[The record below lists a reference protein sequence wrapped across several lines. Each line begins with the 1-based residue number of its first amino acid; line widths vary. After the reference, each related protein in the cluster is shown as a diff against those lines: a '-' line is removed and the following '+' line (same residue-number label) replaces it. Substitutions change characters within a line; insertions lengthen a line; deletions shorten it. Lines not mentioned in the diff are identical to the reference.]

1 MLPGLRGIHFWRS
14 NDGAIPFAPEQQ
26 PTLWRDFE
34 SQEIGL
40 IHSHPEQ
47 FQSMITLGI
56 TLQPEHERNSKVS
69 QLHAIHRI
77 RQLQRLV
84 GIQRHHLIPLRHQP
98 RLQVRHITAHLRQG
112 AAGEKESDCEE
123 TIEHEGRQNSRR
135 GRLLAVRSVHD
146 AALLLCL
153 RSSIL
158 TLMKLKLDLD
168 DFRVPDGK
176 PFRIKKA
183 KTKVKDL
190 YKDDAHYESLIAE
203 FRLEIDDLQQKMYA
217 QDRQGL
223 LLVFQAMD
231 AAGKDSTIK
240 HVMSGVNTQ
249 GVEVHAFKRPTD
261 DELDHDFLW
270 RTTRVLPP
278 RGRIG
283 IFNRSYY
290 EEVLVCR
297 VHPEIVTKIQ
307 RLPAATTKNIDKLF
321 ADRSRTFTTLESYCH
336 RNGIRIVKF
345 FLHVSKEEQ
354 KKRFL
359 ARIDTPSKNW
369 KFEEAM

>member
-1 MLPGLRGIHFWRS
+1 
-14 NDGAIPFAPEQQ
+14 
-26 PTLWRDFE
+26 
-34 SQEIGL
+34 
-40 IHSHPEQ
+40 
-47 FQSMITLGI
+47 
-56 TLQPEHERNSKVS
+56 
-69 QLHAIHRI
+69 
-77 RQLQRLV
+77 
-84 GIQRHHLIPLRHQP
+84 
-98 RLQVRHITAHLRQG
+98 
-112 AAGEKESDCEE
+112 
-123 TIEHEGRQNSRR
+123 
-135 GRLLAVRSVHD
+135 
-146 AALLLCL
+146 
-153 RSSIL
+153 
-158 TLMKLKLDLD
+158 
-168 DFRVPDGK
+168 
-176 PFRIKKA
+176 
-183 KTKVKDL
+183 
-190 YKDDAHYESLIAE
+190 
-203 FRLEIDDLQQKMYA
+203 MYA
-217 QDRQGL
+217 QNRQGL

-249 GVEVHAFKRPTD
+249 GVECHAFKRPTD
-261 DELDHDFLW
+261 AELDHDFLW

-307 RLPAATTKNIDKLF
+307 RLPAETTKNLDKLF
-321 ADRSRTFTTLESYCH
+321 ADRLKDIRNLESYCH

-369 KFEEAM
+369 KFEEGDVKERAHWKDYMAAYEDAISTTATEECPWYVVPADDKKNMRLIVSAAILAEMQTMKLKYPELPEEQKKHLQAAKQLLLAE

>member
-1 MLPGLRGIHFWRS
+1 
-14 NDGAIPFAPEQQ
+14 
-26 PTLWRDFE
+26 
-34 SQEIGL
+34 
-40 IHSHPEQ
+40 
-47 FQSMITLGI
+47 
-56 TLQPEHERNSKVS
+56 
-69 QLHAIHRI
+69 
-77 RQLQRLV
+77 
-84 GIQRHHLIPLRHQP
+84 
-98 RLQVRHITAHLRQG
+98 
-112 AAGEKESDCEE
+112 
-123 TIEHEGRQNSRR
+123 
-135 GRLLAVRSVHD
+135 
-146 AALLLCL
+146 
-153 RSSIL
+153 
-158 TLMKLKLDLD
+158 MKLKLDLD

-190 YKDDAHYESLIAE
+190 YQDDAHYESLIAE
-203 FRLEIDDLQQKMYA
+203 FRTEIDDLQQKMYA
-217 QDRQGL
+217 QNRQGL

-297 VHPEIVTKIQ
+297 IHPEIVTKIQ
-307 RLPAATTKNIDKLF
+307 RLPAETTKNIDKLF
-321 ADRSRTFTTLESYCH
+321 ADRLKDIRNLESYCH

-359 ARIDTPSKNW
+359 SRIDTPSKNW
-369 KFEEAM
+369 KFEEGDVRERGHWKDYMAAYEDAIRSTATEECPWYVVPADDKKNMRLIVSATILAEMQSMKLKYPELPPEQKKHLQAAKRFLLAE

>member
-1 MLPGLRGIHFWRS
+1 
-14 NDGAIPFAPEQQ
+14 
-26 PTLWRDFE
+26 
-34 SQEIGL
+34 
-40 IHSHPEQ
+40 
-47 FQSMITLGI
+47 
-56 TLQPEHERNSKVS
+56 
-69 QLHAIHRI
+69 
-77 RQLQRLV
+77 
-84 GIQRHHLIPLRHQP
+84 
-98 RLQVRHITAHLRQG
+98 
-112 AAGEKESDCEE
+112 
-123 TIEHEGRQNSRR
+123 
-135 GRLLAVRSVHD
+135 
-146 AALLLCL
+146 
-153 RSSIL
+153 
-158 TLMKLKLDLD
+158 MKLKLDLE
-168 DFRVPDGK
+168 DFRVPDGR

-183 KTKVKDL
+183 RTKVKDV
-190 YKDDAHYESLIAE
+190 YRDDAHYESLIAE
-203 FRLEIDDLQQKMYA
+203 FRMEIDDLQQKMYA
-217 QDRQGL
+217 QNRQGL

-297 VHPEIVTKIQ
+297 IHPEIVTKIQ
-307 RLPAATTKNIDKLF
+307 RLPGATTKSLKKLF
-321 ADRSRTFTTLESYCH
+321 ADRLKDIGNLESYCH

-369 KFEEAM
+369 KFEEGDVKERSHWKDYMVAYEDAIRTTATDECPWYVVPADDKKNMRLIVSAAILAEMQTMKLKYPELPEEQKKHLQAAKRLLLSE

>member
-1 MLPGLRGIHFWRS
+1 MKI
-14 NDGAIPFAPEQQ
+14 
-26 PTLWRDFE
+26 
-34 SQEIGL
+34 
-40 IHSHPEQ
+40 
-47 FQSMITLGI
+47 
-56 TLQPEHERNSKVS
+56 KV
-69 QLHAIHRI
+69 
-77 RQLQRLV
+77 
-84 GIQRHHLIPLRHQP
+84 
-98 RLQVRHITAHLRQG
+98 
-112 AAGEKESDCEE
+112 
-123 TIEHEGRQNSRR
+123 
-135 GRLLAVRSVHD
+135 
-146 AALLLCL
+146 
-153 RSSIL
+153 
-158 TLMKLKLDLD
+158 DLE

-190 YKDDAHYESLIAE
+190 YADEPHYQTLLAQ
-203 FRLEIDDLQQKMYA
+203 FREEIDDLQQKMYA

-223 LLVFQAMD
+223 LLIFQAMD

-240 HVMSGVNTQ
+240 HVMSGVNTE
-249 GVEVHAFKRPTD
+249 GVEAHAFKQPSQ

-270 RTTRVLPP
+270 RTSRVMPP

-297 VHPEIVTKIQ
+297 VHPEIVTKYQ
-307 RLPAATTKNIDKLF
+307 RLPLETTKNLKKLF
-321 ADRSRTFTTLESYCH
+321 AKRLDDIRHFESYCD

-345 FLHVSKEEQ
+345 FLNVSKEEQ

-369 KFEEAM
+369 KFDEGDVRERGFWDDYMHAYEDAINETSTEQCPWYVVPADDKKNMRLIVSAAILDEMQKMDLAWPKLSTEQKDGLARARKLLEDEEKPASKHRK

>member
-1 MLPGLRGIHFWRS
+1 
-14 NDGAIPFAPEQQ
+14 
-26 PTLWRDFE
+26 
-34 SQEIGL
+34 
-40 IHSHPEQ
+40 
-47 FQSMITLGI
+47 
-56 TLQPEHERNSKVS
+56 
-69 QLHAIHRI
+69 
-77 RQLQRLV
+77 
-84 GIQRHHLIPLRHQP
+84 
-98 RLQVRHITAHLRQG
+98 
-112 AAGEKESDCEE
+112 
-123 TIEHEGRQNSRR
+123 
-135 GRLLAVRSVHD
+135 
-146 AALLLCL
+146 
-153 RSSIL
+153 
-158 TLMKLKLDLD
+158 MKLKLDLE

-176 PFRIKKA
+176 PFRIKKV

-190 YKDDAHYESLIAE
+190 YQDDAHYESLIAE
-203 FRLEIDDLQQKMYA
+203 FRTEIDDLQQKMYA
-217 QDRQGL
+217 QNRQGL

-249 GVEVHAFKRPTD
+249 GVEVYAFKRPTD

-270 RTTRVLPP
+270 RTTRVMPP

-297 VHPEIVTKIQ
+297 VHPEIVTNVQ
-307 RLPAATTKNIDKLF
+307 RLPDATTKNVDKLF
-321 ADRSRTFTTLESYCH
+321 SDRLKDIHNFESYCH

-345 FLHVSKEEQ
+345 FLHVSKDEQ

-369 KFEEAM
+369 KFEEGDVKERGHWKNYMKAYEDAISTTATEECPWYVIPADDKKNMRLIVSAAILAEMQSMKLKYPELPPEQKKHLQAAKRFLLAE

>member
-1 MLPGLRGIHFWRS
+1 
-14 NDGAIPFAPEQQ
+14 
-26 PTLWRDFE
+26 
-34 SQEIGL
+34 
-40 IHSHPEQ
+40 
-47 FQSMITLGI
+47 
-56 TLQPEHERNSKVS
+56 
-69 QLHAIHRI
+69 
-77 RQLQRLV
+77 
-84 GIQRHHLIPLRHQP
+84 
-98 RLQVRHITAHLRQG
+98 
-112 AAGEKESDCEE
+112 
-123 TIEHEGRQNSRR
+123 
-135 GRLLAVRSVHD
+135 
-146 AALLLCL
+146 
-153 RSSIL
+153 
-158 TLMKLKLDLD
+158 MKLKLDLD

-176 PFRIKKA
+176 PFRIEKA

-190 YKDDAHYESLIAE
+190 YQDDAHYETLIAE
-203 FRLEIDDLQQKMYA
+203 FRTEIDELQQKMYA

-223 LLVFQAMD
+223 LLIFQAMD

-249 GVEVHAFKRPTD
+249 GVECHAFKRPTD

-270 RTTRVLPP
+270 RTSCVMPP

-283 IFNRSYY
+283 IFNRSYF

-307 RLPAATTKNIDKLF
+307 RLPAKTTQNVDKLF
-321 ADRSRTFTTLESYCH
+321 ADRLKDIRNFESYSH

-345 FLHVSKEEQ
+345 FLHVSKAEQ

-369 KFEEAM
+369 KFEEGDVKERGHWKEYMHAYEDAIRKTGTEECPWYVVPADDKKNMRLIVSAAILYEMKTMKLKYPELPAEQKAELEAAKKFLLAE

>member
-1 MLPGLRGIHFWRS
+1 
-14 NDGAIPFAPEQQ
+14 
-26 PTLWRDFE
+26 
-34 SQEIGL
+34 
-40 IHSHPEQ
+40 
-47 FQSMITLGI
+47 
-56 TLQPEHERNSKVS
+56 
-69 QLHAIHRI
+69 
-77 RQLQRLV
+77 
-84 GIQRHHLIPLRHQP
+84 
-98 RLQVRHITAHLRQG
+98 
-112 AAGEKESDCEE
+112 
-123 TIEHEGRQNSRR
+123 
-135 GRLLAVRSVHD
+135 
-146 AALLLCL
+146 
-153 RSSIL
+153 
-158 TLMKLKLDLD
+158 MKLKLDLD

-190 YKDDAHYESLIAE
+190 YKDDEHYESLIAE
-203 FRLEIDDLQQKMYA
+203 FRSEIDDLQQKMYA

-249 GVEVHAFKRPTD
+249 GVESHAFKRPTD
-261 DELDHDFLW
+261 DELNHDFLW
-270 RTTRVLPP
+270 RTTRVMPP

-307 RLPAATTKNIDKLF
+307 RLPDETTKNLKKLF
-321 ADRSRTFTTLESYCH
+321 TDRLKDIRNFETYSH
-336 RNGIRIVKF
+336 RNGIRVVKF
-345 FLHVSKEEQ
+345 FLHVSKAEQ

-359 ARIDTPSKNW
+359 MRIDTPSKNW
-369 KFEEAM
+369 KFEEGDVKERGHWKEYMHAYEDAIRSTATEECPWYVIPADDKKNMRLIVSAAILAEMQSMKLKYPELPPEQKKHLQAAKRFLLAE

>member
-1 MLPGLRGIHFWRS
+1 
-14 NDGAIPFAPEQQ
+14 
-26 PTLWRDFE
+26 
-34 SQEIGL
+34 
-40 IHSHPEQ
+40 
-47 FQSMITLGI
+47 
-56 TLQPEHERNSKVS
+56 
-69 QLHAIHRI
+69 
-77 RQLQRLV
+77 
-84 GIQRHHLIPLRHQP
+84 
-98 RLQVRHITAHLRQG
+98 
-112 AAGEKESDCEE
+112 
-123 TIEHEGRQNSRR
+123 
-135 GRLLAVRSVHD
+135 
-146 AALLLCL
+146 
-153 RSSIL
+153 
-158 TLMKLKLDLD
+158 MKLKLDLE

-190 YKDDAHYESLIAE
+190 YRDDLHYESLIKE
-203 FRLEIDDLQQKMYA
+203 FRTEIDDLQQKMYA

-249 GVEVHAFKRPTD
+249 GVEVHAFKRPTSA
-261 DELDHDFLW
+261 ELDHDFLW
-270 RTTRVLPP
+270 RTNRVMPP

-307 RLPAATTKNIDKLF
+307 RLPAATTRDIDQLF
-321 ADRSRTFTTLESYCH
+321 ADRLKDLRNFESYSH
-336 RNGIRIVKF
+336 RNGIRVVKF

-359 ARIDTPSKNW
+359 LRIDTPSKNW
-369 KFEEAM
+369 KFEEGDVRERGFWKDYMRAYEDAIRATATDECPWYIIPADDKKNMRLIVSAAILAEMQTMKLKYPELPPEQKKNLQAAKQLLLAE

>member
-1 MLPGLRGIHFWRS
+1 
-14 NDGAIPFAPEQQ
+14 
-26 PTLWRDFE
+26 
-34 SQEIGL
+34 
-40 IHSHPEQ
+40 
-47 FQSMITLGI
+47 
-56 TLQPEHERNSKVS
+56 
-69 QLHAIHRI
+69 
-77 RQLQRLV
+77 
-84 GIQRHHLIPLRHQP
+84 
-98 RLQVRHITAHLRQG
+98 
-112 AAGEKESDCEE
+112 
-123 TIEHEGRQNSRR
+123 
-135 GRLLAVRSVHD
+135 
-146 AALLLCL
+146 
-153 RSSIL
+153 
-158 TLMKLKLDLD
+158 MKLRLDLEQ
-168 DFRVPDGK
+168 FRVPDGR
-176 PFRIKKA
+176 PFRISKA
-183 KTKVKDL
+183 KTRVKKLYSSDL
-190 YKDDAHYESLIAE
+190 HYEELIAQ

-223 LLVFQAMD
+223 LLIFQAMD

-249 GVEVHAFKRPTD
+249 GVESHAFKRPTD

-270 RTTRVLPP
+270 RTTRVMPP

-297 VHPEIVTKIQ
+297 VHPEIVTRIQ
-307 RLPAATTKNIDKLF
+307 RLPAKTTRNLDKLF
-321 ADRSRTFTTLESYCH
+321 KDRLTDIRNFETYCD

-369 KFEEAM
+369 KFEEGDVTERAHWKEYMAAYEDAIRKTATEDCPWYVIPADDKKNMRLIVSAAVLAEMQSMKLKYPELPDEQKAHLQAAKRILLAE